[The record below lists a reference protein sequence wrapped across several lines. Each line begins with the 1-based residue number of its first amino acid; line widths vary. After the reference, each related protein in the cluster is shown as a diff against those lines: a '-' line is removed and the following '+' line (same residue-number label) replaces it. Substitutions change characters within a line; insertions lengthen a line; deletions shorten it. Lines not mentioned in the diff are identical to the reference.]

1 MPLTKLTLLAT
12 LIATTLGVC
21 PMQMTMMP
29 MNNMAMREEM
39 ADQNM
44 PCSEC
49 YSDNESYA
57 LKDAGSLGTDPIL
70 MSVIIPEDSIEYS
83 LNIASTKQVS
93 INVTGP
99 LANAPP
105 LVGTVILRT

>member
-1 MPLTKLTLLAT
+1 
-12 LIATTLGVC
+12 
-21 PMQMTMMP
+21 MQIKMMP
-29 MNNMAMREEM
+29 MSNMAMEGEM

-57 LKDAGSLGTDPIL
+57 LKDAGNLGTDPIL
-70 MSVIIPEDSIEYS
+70 ISMIIPEDSIEYS
-83 LNIASTKQVS
+83 LNIASTNQVS

-105 LVGTVILRT
+105 LIGTVILRT

>member
-1 MPLTKLTLLAT
+1 
-12 LIATTLGVC
+12 
-21 PMQMTMMP
+21 MQMQMKMMP
-29 MNNMAMREEM
+29 MDHMAMEGEM

-49 YSDNESYA
+49 YSDNENYA
-57 LKDAGSLGTDPIL
+57 LKDAGNLKTDPIL

-83 LNIASTKQVS
+83 LNIASTNQIL
-93 INVTGP
+93 INEIGP

-105 LVGTVILRT
+105 LIGTVILRT